1 MPTDFIHHDKL
12 FDLLERVGA
21 LIREVSTLVHDLEE
35 KSRNKESTNETSH
48 AALDLLKNIELL
60 KEDLKYVYLK
70 ALGSSQCCFPM
81 NDGPL
86 FMHLLLIHLNDLL
99 DSNSY
104 SIGLIK
110 DDIRLVKEAL
120 EFIRSFFV
128 NVEQGLYKDLWE
140 HVLDVAYE
148 AKDVIDAVIVR
159 DSGLLHLIFSLPIT
173 RKKVKLIRE
182 EVSNL
187 PEKIPK
193 NKSLIVINSTKKPVE
208 NKSLTTEVA
217 GETFNQV
224 TGSDLKFNEDID
236 VADKLRKQLFGKRYL
251 IVLDDV
257 WDTTTWDELSRP
269 FPKVEKGSRIILTTR
284 EKKVAFHGRGT
295 TDPLNLRLLRP
306 DESWEL
312 LKKRAFGK
320 ESCPDELLDVGKE
333 IVQNCKGLPLV
344 VDLIAGVIAGREK
357 KKTVWLEVRNNLN
370 SFILS
375 SEVDVMKSLGEVM
388 EIYLDNSISSSL
400 VIAFNEI
407 DDNPTFQLHDVVH
420 DFCLIKA
427 REEKLF
433 GEISSSDASSSSDL
447 MPQIVNIVYNKE
459 QFELNNFV
467 LFSSKKKRHSDK
479 QLYSLVIT
487 GDEMEDRLS
496 DACHLRDSR
505 LLRVLI
511 LSDSFM
517 KVKDS
522 LLNEICM
529 LNHLRCLRIGTEVK
543 SLPSS
548 FSNLWNLESLWVV
561 NKGSTLVLL
570 PSIWDLA
577 KLRVLYMTSCSFL
590 NTDTD
595 EPILIAEHSKL
606 ENLRYLRA
614 LVLSY
619 SKETEDIFIRF
630 PNLQSL
636 VFDLKESWDYS
647 KEQHWFPKLDHL
659 TELDYLR
666 ADFES
671 SNTNEDGPSLA
682 KNWSWD
688 FHFPSNLKKLS
699 LWDFPLTPDSL
710 SIIAR
715 LANLEELFLRR
726 IIIQEEEWTFVNLK
740 YLNLERNPFPC
751 LRNYPQL
758 EDSALEIKQYVE
770 DMMGEDKLQILG
782 QNNIPLSK
790 TDPENLKGWEGEVTL
805 NPLAAAPS
813 SSAMVSSHPSWSAVA
828 MPRTASLLPPNA
840 QKFNFLTHSHKIYNV
855 MLHTLPL
862 VMLSQVSIHLV
873 GTRMYGVLGIMSLDQ
888 SGGNQVTHPRY
899 TQLTFDS

>member
-1 MPTDFIHHDKL
+1 
-12 FDLLERVGA
+12 
-21 LIREVSTLVHDLEE
+21 
-35 KSRNKESTNETSH
+35 
-48 AALDLLKNIELL
+48 
-60 KEDLKYVYLK
+60 
-70 ALGSSQCCFPM
+70 M

-208 NKSLTTEVA
+208 NKSLTT
-217 GETFNQV
+217 
-224 TGSDLKFNEDID
+224 
-236 VADKLRKQLFGKRYL
+236 
-251 IVLDDV
+251 
-257 WDTTTWDELSRP
+257 
-269 FPKVEKGSRIILTTR
+269 
-284 EKKVAFHGRGT
+284 
-295 TDPLNLRLLRP
+295 

-375 SEVDVMKSLGEVM
+375 SEVDVMKVIELSYDHLPYHLKPCLIYLACFPKDTESTEICCKYIDVLKGLLNRQSLGEVM
-388 EIYLDNSISSSL
+388 EIYLDNLISSSL

-407 DDNPTFQLHDVVH
+407 DDNPTFQLHDLVH

-479 QLYSLVIT
+479 HLYSLVIT

-671 SNTNEDGPSLA
+671 SNTNEEIPPNFGDIGSL
-682 KNWSWD
+682 KII
-688 FHFPSNLKKLS
+688 KLVKS
-699 LWDFPLTPDSL
+699 
-710 SIIAR
+710 
-715 LANLEELFLRR
+715 
-726 IIIQEEEWTFVNLK
+726 
-740 YLNLERNPFPC
+740 
-751 LRNYPQL
+751 PQL

-782 QNNIPLSK
+782 PNNIPLSK

-805 NPLAAAPS
+805 
-813 SSAMVSSHPSWSAVA
+813 VE
-828 MPRTASLLPPNA
+828 
-840 QKFNFLTHSHKIYNV
+840 
-855 MLHTLPL
+855 
-862 VMLSQVSIHLV
+862 
-873 GTRMYGVLGIMSLDQ
+873 
-888 SGGNQVTHPRY
+888 
-899 TQLTFDS
+899 